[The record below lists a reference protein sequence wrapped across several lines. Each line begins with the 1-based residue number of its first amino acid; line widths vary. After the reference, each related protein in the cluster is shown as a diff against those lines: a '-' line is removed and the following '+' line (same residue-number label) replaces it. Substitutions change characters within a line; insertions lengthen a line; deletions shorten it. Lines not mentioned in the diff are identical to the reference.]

1 MKNLTV
7 SSGRFFGLVVLIVAV
22 LPHFSFISRNHAPSG
37 KKNSSITTSN
47 AAAVAMSF
55 AEQKMQVFDSLDLD
69 LVGLSREAFE
79 TGVKGM
85 EKLLEAGLA
94 KKDDIISIVDFSKPS
109 TTKRLY
115 VIDLEN
121 YRLLFNTFVA
131 HGMNSG
137 TEMAE
142 SFSNKVSSNKS
153 SLGFYVTGETYR
165 GGHGYSLRLMGVE
178 KGINDNAYR
187 RAIVMHSADYVNER
201 VAQRLGYIGRSHGCP
216 AIPVELNKPIINN
229 IKDGTCLF
237 IYYPSQQYFE
247 KSSLLS

>member
-1 MKNLTV
+1 MKNLKIL
-7 SSGRFFGLVVLIVAV
+7 SSGRVFGIAALLLAV
-22 LPHFSFISRNHAPSG
+22 LPHFSFISGNHARIN
-37 KKNSSITTSN
+37 K
-47 AAAVAMSF
+47 AAVTEVADNLDKTTSF
-55 AEQKMQVFDSLDLD
+55 AEQKMQVFDSLNLD
-69 LVGLSREAFE
+69 LAGLSKEAFE
-79 TGVKGM
+79 TAVKGM
-85 EKLLEAGLA
+85 EKLLKEGVA

-109 TTKRLY
+109 TSKRLY
-115 VIDLEN
+115 VIDLVN

-137 TEMAE
+137 KEMAE

-153 SLGFYVTGETYR
+153 SLGFYVTGETYK

-201 VAQRLGYIGRSHGCP
+201 FAERLGYIGRSHGCP
-216 AIPVELNKPIINN
+216 AVPVELNKPIINN
-229 IKDGTCLF
+229 IKDGSCLF

-247 KSSLLS
+247 KSDLLS